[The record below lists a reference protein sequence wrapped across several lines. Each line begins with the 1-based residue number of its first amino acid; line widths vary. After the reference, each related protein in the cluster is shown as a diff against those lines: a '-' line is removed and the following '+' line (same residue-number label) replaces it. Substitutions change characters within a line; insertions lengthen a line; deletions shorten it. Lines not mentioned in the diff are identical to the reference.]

1 MDYEP
6 KTSNLSLEERLADRP
21 ELLARMRLIADEL
34 EQADGQLGSLD
45 EVEDR
50 VVVMLRQ
57 LGVEVLRAQAERMAA
72 EASPPSGRTVR
83 RHQKKRSAG

>member
-6 KTSNLSLEERLADRP
+6 KTSNLSLEERLAD
-21 ELLARMRLIADEL
+21 
-34 EQADGQLGSLD
+34 GQIGSLD

-57 LGVEVLRAQAERMAA
+57 LGVEALMSGFIRNRRSGVGEQDGGRSLH
-72 EASPPSGRTVR
+72 PPGL
-83 RHQKKRSAG
+83 G